1 MICTCIQY
9 LLQLVNNDKYYHDL
23 FYIGPIYHKKFLKL
37 KRLDDVTLIFEMC
50 EYLLLHRVIFVD
62 VDLVFHADIK
72 DLEVKIKQ
80 SHIYIYGC
88 WDQD

>member
-1 MICTCIQY
+1 MICTFIQH

-23 FYIGPIYHKKFLKL
+23 FYIGPIYHKNFLKL

-72 DLEVKIKQ
+72 DLEVKTK
-80 SHIYIYGC
+80 
-88 WDQD
+88 

>member
-1 MICTCIQY
+1 MICTFNQH

-37 KRLDDVTLIFEMC
+37 KRYAEILEIERVDDVTLILEMC

-72 DLEVKIKQ
+72 DLEVKTK
-80 SHIYIYGC
+80 
-88 WDQD
+88 